1 MTQLINGL
9 LLNGSFFLYFVKA
22 TNICLSTGNHLHVIR
37 QAAPGILWNTVPLT
51 HFRFSIR
58 NRMKGPLH
66 TSNPSGMH
74 PSLQHS
80 LYCPEEEH
88 DACGIGLIA
97 QLDNQPSHALV
108 SKALTMLERMEHRG
122 ARGFDPLVGDGAG
135 ILMNIPDTLFRNW
148 ASSIDIPLPPSGRY
162 AVGVLAMS
170 QSAEISDRQRKEV
183 ESCLSEWDFE
193 LLGFRDVPVDPT
205 GVGKDALIC
214 SPAYQHLVVRY
225 RQPAD
230 SDTLE
235 RKLYVLRS
243 AIERSW
249 SVYPPADRPFVV
261 SFSSRTMIYKGQLGT
276 DQLRAF
282 YPDLTNE
289 TLRSSLALVHS
300 RFSTNTFP
308 SWSLAQPFRFIAH
321 NGEINTI
328 KANVIWMQAREAVLT
343 SSFFSEK
350 ELELLHPICDPTASD
365 SRNLD
370 RAVELLM
377 LSGRSLP
384 QVMAMLMPM
393 AWESDPSLTEEVQAF
408 YEFHALLTE
417 PWDGPASVCFTDGKM
432 VGACLD
438 RNGLRPSRYA
448 LTVDRMLVLASEAGV
463 VSMQNEDITERGKL
477 GPGQFLV
484 ADLTTGELF
493 RDGEVKRQLAGKRPY
508 KKWLEANK
516 ISWESL
522 QPGTPSVLPDASRL
536 HFRHLLFGITREE
549 LQTVLAPMAGQGK
562 EPIGSMGADTP
573 LAVLSEKPQH
583 LANYF
588 KQLFAQV
595 SNPPIDPIREK
606 AVMSL
611 RTWIG
616 PGKNLLEE
624 TESQAVHL
632 PLESPVLSPAELDQL
647 EHFEDPRFRTQ
658 RLSVCFS
665 EQQSL
670 AEAIDQL
677 TSDAIAAVE
686 QGVAILI
693 LTDELADESHIP
705 IPMLLAMGAVHQTL
719 IRCGKRP
726 TVDLMAHSADILEV
740 HHVATLISYGATA
753 VIPYH
758 AFDTLR
764 EWAENHIDFREKTAE
779 ALQMSYR
786 RAVETGLRKI
796 MSKMGISTIQSYHG
810 AQIFEILGL
819 CDEIVHIAFT
829 GTTSRLGGLNL
840 QGLEQEIRR
849 RHRFACDHKTE
860 SILPSGGTYQW
871 RVTGE
876 RHAWDPQTIH
886 LLQKAARLNDRDL
899 YQKYAER
906 VNDATIQPL
915 SIRHLFELRERD
927 VPLPLD
933 QVESVE
939 DILKRFATG
948 AMSFGSISHEAH
960 STLAVAMNRIGGKS
974 NSGEG
979 GEDPARFAPKD
990 NGDWERSAIKQIA
1003 SGRFGVTAHYLSEAK
1018 ELQIKIAQG
1027 AKPGEGGQLPGHKVD
1042 EWIGR
1047 VRHSTPGV
1055 GLISPPPHHDI
1066 YSIEDLAQ
1074 LIYDLHHI
1082 NPEARV
1088 SVKLV
1093 SKAGVGTIAAGVAKG
1108 GADHILISGYDG
1120 GTGASPLSSIR
1131 HAGLPWEM
1139 GIAEAHQ
1146 TLVLNRLRNR
1156 VVLQA
1161 DGGMRTGRDLAIA
1174 TLLGAEE
1181 WAIATAA
1188 LVVEGCILMR
1198 KCHLNTCPVGIATQR
1213 PELRERFAG
1222 KVEDL
1227 IHFFTFLAEDL
1238 RDIMARLGYRTVE
1251 EMVGQGQ
1258 HLIPAHHHLHD
1269 KAASLELEP
1278 IAGSFPLDGTKE
1290 GAYFEW
1296 SAFEKE
1302 LLAASQPALVAGKQ
1316 IRISRTICNTDRSAG
1331 ARLAFEITKRT
1342 GSAGLPKGAISI
1354 DLEGVAGQSFGAFGV
1369 RGMHWKLCGEANDYL
1384 GKGLSGA
1391 RISMFLPSSQKVE
1404 KSPLLAGNVA
1414 LYGATSG
1421 ELFLAGKAGER
1432 FAVRNSG
1439 ATAVV
1444 EGIGDHGCE
1453 YMTGGRVVIL
1463 GETGKNFAAGMSG
1476 GIAYLLDPFARIHER
1491 LGSDSVDIDPL
1502 EAADLEELN
1511 DLLRTHIE
1519 ETGSILA
1526 TRLLNQW
1533 SQHADQFVK
1542 VIPREYK
1549 HILRTRNQGDPSPQ
1563 IRIG

>member
-1 MTQLINGL
+1 
-9 LLNGSFFLYFVKA
+9 
-22 TNICLSTGNHLHVIR
+22 
-37 QAAPGILWNTVPLT
+37 
-51 HFRFSIR
+51 
-58 NRMKGPLH
+58 MKGPLLQ
-66 TSNPSGMH
+66 SNIHQQAKTP
-74 PSLQHS
+74 S

-88 DACGIGLIA
+88 DACGIGMIA
-97 QLDNQPSHALV
+97 QLDNRPSHDLV
-108 SKALTMLERMEHRG
+108 AKALTMLERMEHRG

-135 ILMNIPDTLFRNW
+135 ILINIPDALFRRW
-148 ASSIDIPLPPSGRY
+148 AKGRDVLLPQQGRY
-162 AVGVLAMS
+162 AVGVLAFS
-170 QSAEISDRQRKEV
+170 QDQTLRKEQLRQV
-183 ESCLSEWDFE
+183 NHCLEEWDFE
-193 LLGFRDVPVDPT
+193 FLGIREVPVNPE

-214 SPAYQHLVVRY
+214 SPVYQHLVVKF

-243 AIERSW
+243 AIEQVW
-249 SVYPPADRPFVV
+249 TPYKNADKPFVV
-261 SFSSRTMIYKGQLGT
+261 SFSSRTMVYKGQLGT

-282 YPDLTNE
+282 FPDLSNE
-289 TLRSSLALVHS
+289 SLVSSLALVHS

-328 KANVIWMQAREAVLT
+328 KANVIWMQAREAVL
-343 SSFFSEK
+343 SSPFFSEK
-350 ELELLHPICDPTASD
+350 EVALLHPICDPTASD

-393 AWESDPSLTEEVQAF
+393 AWESDDSLSPEIKAF

-448 LTVDRMLVLASEAGV
+448 LTVDRRLILASEAGV
-463 VSMQNEDITERGKL
+463 VTTLPGEIVERGKL

-493 RDGEVKRQLAGKRPY
+493 RDEEVKKQLAAKRPY
-508 KKWLEANK
+508 LEWLAENK

-522 QPGTPSVLPDASRL
+522 DEGAPRELKEASDL

-573 LAVLSEKPQH
+573 LAILSEKPQH

-595 SNPPIDPIREK
+595 SNPPIDPIREA

-624 TESQAVHL
+624 SSSQAVHL
-632 PLESPVLSPAELDQL
+632 PLESPLLSPAELHSL
-647 EHFEDPRFRTQ
+647 EAYPDDRFQTL
-658 RLSVCFS
+658 RLSVCFPI
-665 EQQSL
+665 EQQLEQAIQHLISK
-670 AEAIDQL
+670 AEE
-677 TSDAIAAVE
+677 AVE
-686 QGVAILI
+686 SGVSILI
-693 LTDELADESHIP
+693 LTDEEANEKQIP
-705 IPMLLAMGAVHQTL
+705 IPMLLATGAVHQTL
-719 IRCGKRP
+719 IRLGKRP

-764 EWAENHIDFREKTAE
+764 EWSERHIDFREKSAE
-779 ALQMSYR
+779 DLHSAYR
-786 RAVETGLRKI
+786 KAVETGLRKI

-819 CDEIVHIAFT
+819 SDEIVSLAFT
-829 GTTSRLGGLNL
+829 GTTSRLEGLTMDD
-840 QGLEQEIRR
+840 LESEIRT
-849 RHRFACDHKTE
+849 RHQFACE
-860 SILPSGGTYQW
+860 NRLEPVLPNAGTYQW
-871 RVTGE
+871 RLTGE

-886 LLQKAARLNDRDL
+886 LLQKAARLNDADL
-899 YQKYAER
+899 YRKYADR

-915 SIRHLFELRERD
+915 SIRHLFDLQGEND
-927 VPLPLD
+927 PIPLEE
-933 QVESVE
+933 VEPATE
-939 DILKRFATG
+939 ILKRFATG

-960 STLAVAMNRIGGKS
+960 STLAIAMNRIGGKS

-979 GEDPARFAPKD
+979 GEDPARFPRKE

-1003 SGRFGVTAHYLSEAK
+1003 SGRFGVTAHYLSEAE

-1042 EWIGR
+1042 DWIGR

-1074 LIYDLHHI
+1074 LIYDLHHV
-1082 NPEARV
+1082 NPSARV

-1139 GIAEAHQ
+1139 GLAEAHQ

-1161 DGGMRTGRDLAIA
+1161 DGGMRTGRDIAIA

-1213 PELRERFAG
+1213 PELRDRFAG

-1238 RDIMARLGYRTVE
+1238 RQIMAELGFRSVE

-1258 HLIPAHHHLHD
+1258 NLRPAHYHLHQ
-1269 KAASLELEP
+1269 KAASLLLDP
-1278 IAGSFPLDGTKE
+1278 IAGSFPIEGEKE

-1296 SAFEKE
+1296 SRFEEKLITASE
-1302 LLAASQPALVAGKQ
+1302 AALESGKPV
-1316 IRISRTICNTDRSAG
+1316 SVSMTINNTDRAAG
-1331 ARLAFEITKRT
+1331 ARLAYEITKRT
-1342 GSAGLPKGAISI
+1342 GAAGLPEGTFSLSLK
-1354 DLEGVAGQSFGAFGV
+1354 GVAGQSFGAFGV
-1369 RGMHWKLCGEANDYL
+1369 KGMSWKLIGEANDYL

-1391 RISMFLPSSQKVE
+1391 RISISLPDSNVD
-1404 KSPLLAGNVA
+1404 SPLLAGNVA

-1453 YMTGGRVVIL
+1453 YMTGGQVVIL
-1463 GETGKNFAAGMSG
+1463 GEVGKNFAAGMSG
-1476 GIAYLLDPFARIHER
+1476 GMAFVFDPAGTISTKLGSKTVDLDPVT
-1491 LGSDSVDIDPL
+1491 GK
-1502 EAADLEELN
+1502 DLEILE
-1511 DLLRTHIE
+1511 DLLRLHVA
-1519 ETGSILA
+1519 ETGSQMTEKLLA
-1526 TRLLNQW
+1526 TWDQV
-1533 SQHADQFVK
+1533 QEQFVK
-1542 VIPREYK
+1542 VIPQQYK
-1549 HILRTRNQGDPSPQ
+1549 QILLLKETDEPSP
-1563 IRIG
+1563 RVKLG